1 MHPNCPFEAASIASC
16 RGPVIFTYPV
26 SRRYPFDEHPLA
38 LPTGNIGKR
47 QLCTI
52 ALGDGVS
59 SYRKTGTNI
68 SKHSNFSRFA
78 RTPEL
83 TCIRCI
89 AGRLLE
95 RYDIGPYLAEATS

>member
-1 MHPNCPFEAASIASC
+1 MHPNCPFEAASIANC

-47 QLCTI
+47 QLFTI

-59 SYRKTGTNI
+59 S
-68 SKHSNFSRFA
+68 
-78 RTPEL
+78 PEL